1 MSKLLILGLVIVIL
15 LLIII
20 FLTVDKLIRMWR
32 SRHSHTFDPDSDCQ
46 FFVGQDRYELVAGNE
61 VCIGQNITVSFAKN
75 TQATV
80 KVRGDVSGDIITDRG
95 DVTSTGNVGGEI
107 KSRFGD
113 VIVNGDCGS
122 ITTYSGDAV
131 IGGDAQGAVTSESGN
146 ISIERIDEN
155 PRES

>member
-1 MSKLLILGLVIVIL
+1 MSKFLILGLVIVVL

-20 FLTVDKLIRMWR
+20 FLTVDKLIRIWR
-32 SRHSHTFDPDSDCQ
+32 SRRRHTFDPDSDCQ
-46 FFVGQDRYELVAGNE
+46 FFVGQDRYELLAGNE

-75 TQATV
+75 TRATV

-95 DVTSTGNVGGEI
+95 DVTITGDVDGEI

-113 VIVNGDCGS
+113 VIVNGSCGS

-131 IGGDAQGAVTSESGN
+131 VGGDARGSVKSESGN
-146 ISIERIDEN
+146 ISIERTGITSN
-155 PRES
+155 S